1 MPIIPKVKDIPA
13 TGIEYRIRLFT
24 AQGVLYGAPLL
35 WQCGFV
41 TTTVPQPP
49 FPEGDITVPLDA
61 FAMSLAQQFLGSA
74 AIGFTVKVGRRWL
87 FDNGATDFD
96 NVGELPAPVVNR

>member
-24 AQGVLYGAPLL
+24 PLGVLYGTPLL

-41 TTTVPQPP
+41 TASTPQPP
-49 FPEGDITVPLDA
+49 YPEGDITVPLDA
-61 FAMSLAQQFLGSA
+61 FAMSLGQSYLSSA
-74 AIGFTVKVGRRWL
+74 GIGFTVRVGRRWL
-87 FDNGATDFD
+87 YDGGATDYD
-96 NVGELPAPVVNR
+96 NVGELPAPAPAR